1 MRRTKPSRNIGL
13 PARRLRV
20 CANWSDYANS
30 ITAMAKVNLY
40 PDFREFL
47 GSLNSAK
54 VKYLV
59 LGGYA
64 VIYYGYRRAT
74 DDLDIWIETSTENTR
89 RLSEVLQKFGGF
101 SATSVK
107 PSLFQK
113 QGMVFVFGREPARV
127 DILTG
132 PSGID
137 FESSYT
143 KRRIVD
149 WDGVKVPL
157 INLEDLKINKRS
169 AGRAKDLAD
178 LENLPSQPKNK
189 IRRRK
194 GK

>member
-1 MRRTKPSRNIGL
+1 
-13 PARRLRV
+13 
-20 CANWSDYANS
+20 
-30 ITAMAKVNLY
+30 MAKVNLY

-74 DDLDIWIETSTENTR
+74 DDLDIWIETSAENTR
-89 RLSEVLQKFGGF
+89 RLSDVLQKFAGF

-137 FESSYT
+137 FESSYAQ
-143 KRRIVD
+143 RRTVN

-157 INLEDLKINKRS
+157 INLKDLKTNKRA

-178 LENLPSQPKNK
+178 LENLFNSPSK
-189 IRRRK
+189 ISRARK
-194 GK
+194 RK